1 MNGQDNLRRIIIATV
16 ISFIFFFAYDYFV
29 LQPQMEAAS
38 KTEKISN
45 KAPVKVKRE
54 SENTSVSKNEKSFE
68 AKTVAVIEAKNYE
81 IKIDSLGRISSYI
94 LKQNKFNTDGKHLEL
109 ISPKLPKPLEVRF
122 KNENLNKKA
131 FSIPVEVS
139 AKKIVLN
146 GEKKELVI
154 TQNLKELVLK
164 KIITFYPS
172 GRYDVKVELSKPADY
187 FISQGYRPAAAIDQL
202 TIHGVVIKKSD
213 DTLEIIEDGDA
224 EPETINNAIVVA
236 GFDRYYT
243 TLLFSKKPVK
253 AVVVPDD
260 EKNPVTFIESTD
272 NISLIGYIGPK
283 YVDTLRSIDPG
294 LVDVVQYGV
303 GTFFARNLFLVLDYL
318 YKISG
323 NWGVAIIL
331 LVVLVRL
338 VLFPLTFKGMVSMY
352 KLKELAPKM
361 KEIQERY
368 KKDPQKLQMHM
379 MKLYKEHGANPLGGC
394 LPLLLQIPIFYGIY
408 KLLLY
413 SIELKGAHFLW
424 IKDLSEMDP
433 YFILPVLMG
442 VSMYIHQKLTPT
454 NFQDPMQEKI
464 FKFLPVIFTVMMATF
479 PAGLVLY
486 WTVNNIL
493 SILQQWII
501 NKFMESKKALT
512 KVKK

>member
-1 MNGQDNLRRIIIATV
+1 MGNNDNLRRIIVATV
-16 ISFIFFFAYDYFV
+16 ISFVFFFAYDYFV
-29 LQPQMEAAS
+29 LAPQTTNKELNNS
-38 KTEKISN
+38 K
-45 KAPVKVKRE
+45 PVA
-54 SENTSVSKNEKSFE
+54 NTSKKIE
-68 AKTVAVIEAKNYE
+68 AKKSIDVKTVTKIEAKNYE
-81 IKIDSLGRISSYI
+81 MKIDSLGRISSFI
-94 LKQNKFNTDGKHLEL
+94 LKQNKFNENGKHLEL
-109 ISPKLPKPLEVRF
+109 IPQKLPKPLEIRF

-131 FSIPVEVS
+131 FLTDVRVDKNYIKLDNKPQTLTITQDLGEVIV
-139 AKKIVLN
+139 KKIV
-146 GEKKELVI
+146 
-154 TQNLKELVLK
+154 
-164 KIITFYPS
+164 TFYPN
-172 GRYDVKVELSKPADY
+172 GRYDLKIELSKSEIY
-187 FISQGYRPAAAIDQL
+187 FISPGYRPAVAIDQL
-202 TIHGVVIKKSD
+202 TIHGALIKKSD
-213 DTLEIIEDGDA
+213 GTLEIIEDGDA
-224 EPETINNAIVVA
+224 EPETIKSAIITA

-243 TLLFSKKPVK
+243 TLLFSKKPFN
-253 AVVVPDD
+253 AVVVPDN
-260 EKNPVTFIESTD
+260 EKNPTLFIKSDENLNLT
-272 NISLIGYIGPK
+272 GYIGPK
-283 YVDTLRSIDPG
+283 YVDTLKSIDPE
-294 LVDVVQYGV
+294 LVDVVQYGI
-303 GTFFARNLFLVLDYL
+303 GTFFARNLFFVLDWL

-331 LVVLVRL
+331 LVILVRL

-413 SIELKGAHFLW
+413 SIELKGAEFLW

-442 VSMYIHQKLTPT
+442 ITMYIHQKLTPT

-464 FKFLPVIFTVMMATF
+464 FKFLPVIFTIMMATF

-486 WTVNNIL
+486 WTTNNIL

-501 NKFMESKKALT
+501 NKLMESKKALM
-512 KVKK
+512 KAKK